1 MLCILTWQ
9 DWTSMDGALRNPD
22 INIERINVPADPRH
36 YWRWRMH
43 ITLEELGSFI
53 WQQIDGEK
61 SILQIGELVQEAFGE
76 KAEPLYERLAQY
88 MKILYGKGFITF
100 CKV

>member
-43 ITLEELGSFI
+43 ITLEELMKQDEFNEYIRSMIEESGRSVSE
-53 WQQIDGEK
+53 QTE
-61 SILQIGELVQEAFGE
+61 EAE
-76 KAEPLYERLAQY
+76 
-88 MKILYGKGFITF
+88 
-100 CKV
+100 

>member
-43 ITLEELGSFI
+43 ITLEELMKQDEFNEYIRSMIKESGRSVSE
-53 WQQIDGEK
+53 QTED
-61 SILQIGELVQEAFGE
+61 
-76 KAEPLYERLAQY
+76 AE
-88 MKILYGKGFITF
+88 
-100 CKV
+100 

>member
-43 ITLEELGSFI
+43 ITLEEL
-53 WQQIDGEK
+53 
-61 SILQIGELVQEAFGE
+61 
-76 KAEPLYERLAQY
+76 
-88 MKILYGKGFITF
+88 MKQDEFNEYIRSMIEESGRSVSEQTEDA
-100 CKV
+100 

>member
-43 ITLEELGSFI
+43 ITLEELMKQDEFNEYIRSMIEESGRSVSE
-53 WQQIDGEK
+53 QTED
-61 SILQIGELVQEAFGE
+61 
-76 KAEPLYERLAQY
+76 AE
-88 MKILYGKGFITF
+88 
-100 CKV
+100 

>member
-9 DWTSMDGALRNPD
+9 DWTSMDSTLRNPD

-43 ITLEELGSFI
+43 ITLEELMRQAEFI
-53 WQQIDGEK
+53 EYIRSMIEESGRSVSEQTE
-61 SILQIGELVQEAFGE
+61 EAE
-76 KAEPLYERLAQY
+76 
-88 MKILYGKGFITF
+88 
-100 CKV
+100 

>member
-43 ITLEELGSFI
+43 ITLEEL
-53 WQQIDGEK
+53 
-61 SILQIGELVQEAFGE
+61 
-76 KAEPLYERLAQY
+76 
-88 MKILYGKGFITF
+88 MKQDEFNEYIRSMIEESGRS
-100 CKV
+100 VSEQN